1 MSGNVLVVNFY
12 LTAFCVCSILYI
24 SEVLSMRVQSTKLL
38 VNFMAKILLF
48 TSYYL
53 LKDLLVKSTFLCK
66 TIKLI
71 LFSGS
76 PFLTSVSGRFIL
88 NMLCDFVFVELS
100 FYPIYVKEV
109 LACMTQTK
117 GKKKSK

>member
-12 LTAFCVCSILYI
+12 LTVFCVCSILYI

-53 LKDLLVKSTFLCK
+53 LKDLLIRVNFFVQNNQIN
-66 TIKLI
+66 TI
-71 LFSGS
+71 FR
-76 PFLTSVSGRFIL
+76 LTHF
-88 NMLCDFVFVELS
+88 DFCLW
-100 FYPIYVKEV
+100 
-109 LACMTQTK
+109 
-117 GKKKSK
+117 